1 MTLAPGAESSE
12 PSVELVFYTAPGC
25 CLCDEARAVLAP
37 FERDSAISV
46 RSIDISGDPVLE
58 ARYRA
63 RIPVGEIKGRVVFKY
78 RVDPDRLRRIIA
90 AANDH
95 GSWMEG
101 ILHPS

>member
-1 MTLAPGAESSE
+1 VTPAPSPESSARRL
-12 PSVELVFYTAPGC
+12 ELVLYTAPGC
-25 CLCDEARAVLAP
+25 CLCDEARAALAP

-78 RVDPDRLRRIIA
+78 GVDLDRLRRLIA
-90 AANDH
+90 ETDA
-95 GSWMEG
+95 
-101 ILHPS
+101 

>member
-1 MTLAPGAESSE
+1 M
-12 PSVELVFYTAPGC
+12 FYTAPGC

-37 FERDSAISV
+37 FERDSGISV

-63 RIPVGEIKGRVVFKY
+63 RIPVGEIGGRVVFKY
-78 RVDPDRLRRIIA
+78 RVDLDRLRRA
-90 AANDH
+90 HRGGGCLANDR
-95 GSWMEG
+95 GSDWMEG